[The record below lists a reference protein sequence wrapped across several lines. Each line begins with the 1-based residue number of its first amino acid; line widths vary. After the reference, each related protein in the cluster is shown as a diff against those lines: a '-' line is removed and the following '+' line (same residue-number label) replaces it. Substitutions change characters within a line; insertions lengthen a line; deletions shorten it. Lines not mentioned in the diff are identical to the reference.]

1 MLDVPHFFGLKNLQQ
16 DMSLDDMTGKL
27 ATFIPGEKNS
37 KKIAMLIEGIVRR
50 LGYGDAEIP
59 VHLVVLLMDGVEAF
73 IASQSDDNL
82 QKELVAQISSV
93 VRLFCSRYPQDD
105 FYLLQ
110 RISLT
115 IGDENTKLLAETSFF
130 RSLVTVRMCHSIN
143 NLNFRKVDSPV
154 DFHPSSC
161 LSLFR
166 RSIARDLIKF
176 LS

>member
-59 VHLVVLLMDGVEAF
+59 VHFVVLLMDGVEAF

-82 QKELVAQISSV
+82 QKAKRH
-93 VRLFCSRYPQDD
+93 VRAPAA
-105 FYLLQ
+105 
-110 RISLT
+110 
-115 IGDENTKLLAETSFF
+115 NET
-130 RSLVTVRMCHSIN
+130 
-143 NLNFRKVDSPV
+143 
-154 DFHPSSC
+154 
-161 LSLFR
+161 
-166 RSIARDLIKF
+166 
-176 LS
+176 